1 MQRRGTVRQ
10 NSDTRISLNDVYQPE
25 YADDPYRLYRQLREI
40 DPVFWDEELDSW
52 VLTGY
57 AEVVASLRDARF
69 SAQRFVTDQEWM
81 PPEMVEAL
89 GAPMRAL
96 TRQMLFLDPPD
107 HTRLRGLVS
116 KAFTPRV
123 IEGLRSRIQQV
134 VDELIDKALAKGHIR
149 FIEEFAYPLPA
160 IVIAEMLG
168 VPVED
173 REIFFKW
180 TNDFG
185 TILEGA
191 DLTQE
196 EMVQAFQGVSE
207 FMEYFRQI
215 VARRRTQPKDDLIQ
229 AMITA
234 EEGGSMLSEE
244 ELLGNCILLLAAG
257 HGTTTHLLGNGTLAL
272 LRHPEQ
278 YQMLKERPELLQL
291 GVMEL
296 LRYDG
301 PVQVT
306 ARKAMTEL
314 TIRDKKIEA
323 GQKVLISLGGAS
335 HDPAQFAE
343 PDRLDV
349 QRVENRHMAFGH
361 GIHYCLGAPLARLEA
376 EIAFG
381 TLLRRLPNP
390 RVENEEEVKF
400 FSGMVFRGL
409 NELPL
414 ALG

>member
-1 MQRRGTVRQ
+1 VRQ

-134 VDELIDKALAKGHIR
+134 VDELIDKALAKGHIK

>member
-1 MQRRGTVRQ
+1 LRQ
-10 NSDTRISLNDVYQPE
+10 DGDTRISLNDVYQPE
-25 YADDPYRLYRQLREI
+25 YADNPYRLYHRLREI
-40 DPVFWDEELDSW
+40 DPVFWDEELDCW

-57 AEVVASLRDARF
+57 SEVVTSLRDVRF

-89 GAPMRAL
+89 GTPMRAL

-123 IEGLRSRIQQV
+123 IEGLRSRIQQI
-134 VDELIDKALAKGHIR
+134 VDELIDKALAQGHIR

-173 REIFFKW
+173 REVFFKW

-196 EMVQAFQGVSE
+196 EMVRAFQGVSE

-215 VARRRTQPKDDLIQ
+215 VAQRRIQPKDDLIQ

-278 YQMLKERPELLQL
+278 YRLLKERPDLLQL
-291 GVMEL
+291 AVMEL

-306 ARKAMTEL
+306 ARKATAEVAM
-314 TIRDKKIEA
+314 RDKKIEV

-343 PDRLDV
+343 PDTLDI
-349 QRVENRHMAFGH
+349 QRVENRHLAFGH

-390 RVENEEEVKF
+390 RVENEEEATF

-414 ALG
+414 VFG

>member
-1 MQRRGTVRQ
+1 MRQ

-134 VDELIDKALAKGHIR
+134 VDELIDKALAKGHIK

>member
-1 MQRRGTVRQ
+1 LQQ
-10 NSDTRISLNDVYQPE
+10 NNDTRLSLNAVYQPE
-25 YADDPYRLYRQLREI
+25 YVANPYVLYRRLREI
-40 DPVFWDEELDSW
+40 DPVLWDDEMNCW

-57 AEVVASLRDARF
+57 AEVVASLRDTRL
-69 SAQRFVTDQEWM
+69 SAQRFVTDSDWM

-123 IEGLRSRIQQV
+123 IEGLRSHIQQI
-134 VDELIDKALAKGHIR
+134 VDDLIDKALPQGRIKL
-149 FIEEFAYPLPA
+149 IEDFAYPLPA

-168 VPVED
+168 VPPED
-173 REIFFKW
+173 REMFFKW

-185 TILEGA
+185 TILEGGE
-191 DLTQE
+191 LTQE
-196 EMVQAFQGVSE
+196 ELVRSFMGVSE
-207 FMEYFRQI
+207 FIDYFRQI
-215 VARRRTQPKDDLIQ
+215 IAQRRTQPKDDLIQ

-257 HGTTTHLLGNGTLAL
+257 HGTTTHLLGNGLLAL
-272 LRHPEQ
+272 LQHPEQ
-278 YQMLKERPELLQL
+278 YQLLKERPEILSLA
-291 GVMEL
+291 VMEL
-296 LRYDG
+296 LRYNG
-301 PVQVT
+301 PVQATSRKVT
-306 ARKAMTEL
+306 ENL
-314 TIRDKKIEA
+314 TIRDKKIEV
-323 GQKVLISLGGAS
+323 GQSVFMSLGGAS
-335 HDPAQFAE
+335 HDPAQFVN
-343 PDRLDV
+343 PDELDI
-349 QRVENRHMAFGH
+349 QRVENRHLAFGH

-390 RVENEEEVKF
+390 RVENEAEVEF
-400 FSGMVFRGL
+400 FPSMVFRGL
-409 NELPL
+409 MELPIVF
-414 ALG
+414 G

>member
-1 MQRRGTVRQ
+1 LQQ
-10 NSDTRISLNDVYQPE
+10 NNHTRLSLNAVYQPE
-25 YADDPYRLYRQLREI
+25 YVANPYVLYRRLRET
-40 DPVFWDEELDSW
+40 DPVLWDEEMSCW
-52 VLTGY
+52 VLTSY
-57 AEVVASLRDARF
+57 SEVVASLRDTRL
-69 SAQRFVTDQEWM
+69 SAQRFVTDSDWM

-123 IEGLRSRIQQV
+123 IEGLRSHIQQI
-134 VDELIDKALAKGHIR
+134 VDDLLDKALPQGRIKL
-149 FIEEFAYPLPA
+149 IEEFAYPLPA

-168 VPVED
+168 VPPED
-173 REIFFKW
+173 RELFFKW

-185 TILEGA
+185 TILEGGE
-191 DLTQE
+191 LTQE
-196 EMVQAFQGVSE
+196 EMVRAFMGVSE
-207 FMEYFRQI
+207 FIDYFKQI
-215 VARRRTQPKDDLIQ
+215 IERRRTQPKDDLIQ

-257 HGTTTHLLGNGTLAL
+257 HGTTTHLLGNGMLAL

-278 YQMLKERPELLQL
+278 YQLLKEKPEILSLA
-291 GVMEL
+291 VMEL
-296 LRYDG
+296 LRYNG
-301 PVQVT
+301 PVQAT
-306 ARKAMTEL
+306 SRKATEDL

-323 GQKVLISLGGAS
+323 GQGVLMSLGGAS
-335 HDPAQFAE
+335 HDPAQFAN
-343 PDRLDV
+343 PDELDI
-349 QRVENRHMAFGH
+349 QRVENRHLAFGH

-390 RVENEEEVKF
+390 RIENEADVEF
-400 FSGMVFRGL
+400 FPSMVFRGL
-409 NELPL
+409 MELPIVF
-414 ALG
+414 G

>member
-1 MQRRGTVRQ
+1 LLQ
-10 NSDTRISLNDVYQPE
+10 NNDSRISLNDVYQPE
-25 YADDPYRLYRQLREI
+25 YAVNPYRLYHRLREI
-40 DPVFWDEELDSW
+40 DPVFWDEKLDCW

-57 AEVVASLRDARF
+57 SDVVAALRDARF
-69 SAQRFVTDQEWM
+69 SAQRFVTDSDWM

-123 IEGLRSRIQQV
+123 IEGLRTHIQQI
-134 VDELIDKALAKGHIR
+134 VDDLIDKALAQGQIK
-149 FIEEFAYPLPA
+149 FIEDFAYPLPA

-168 VPVED
+168 VPAED
-173 REIFFKW
+173 REVFFKW

-191 DLTQE
+191 ELTQE
-196 EMVQAFQGVSE
+196 EMVQAFMGVSE
-207 FMEYFRQI
+207 FIGYFKQI
-215 VARRRTQPKDDLIQ
+215 IAQRSTQPKDDLIQ

-272 LRHPEQ
+272 LRHPGQ
-278 YQMLKERPELLQL
+278 YQLLKEKPDLLPL
-291 GVMEL
+291 AVMEL

-306 ARKAMTEL
+306 ARKATADL

-343 PDRLDV
+343 PDELDI
-349 QRVENRHMAFGH
+349 QRIENRHLAFGH

-381 TLLRRLPNP
+381 TLMRRLPNP
-390 RVENEEEVKF
+390 RIENEAEAEF
-400 FSGMVFRGL
+400 FPGMVFRGL
-409 NELPL
+409 NELPIV
-414 ALG
+414 LG